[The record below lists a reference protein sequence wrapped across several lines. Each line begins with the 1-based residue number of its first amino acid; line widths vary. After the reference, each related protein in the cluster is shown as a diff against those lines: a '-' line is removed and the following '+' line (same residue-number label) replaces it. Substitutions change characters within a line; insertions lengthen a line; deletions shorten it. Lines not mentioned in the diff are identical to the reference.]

1 MSPTI
6 SKTERRP
13 AGDGGIQEVFTR
25 QTFLPTGIEDRVQI
39 GKISRESLL
48 PLVPSLLLFLGVAH
62 RVSDQFAEAN
72 LGMHLAD
79 DITQFWVRLQQ
90 VINLLDLLQDME
102 GLFADRFT
110 FWRAGPRA
118 STGIL
123 PGGGRK
129 NRSNRRR
136 EDATGPFLKTLSRL
150 SITSAS
156 AGLVCVAQAN
166 RDIDRDDIE
175 TSSTVENFEQS
186 AHLPYAPSIRLND
199 HNGPTARGAVDACD
213 ASQ

>member
-1 MSPTI
+1 
-6 SKTERRP
+6 
-13 AGDGGIQEVFTR
+13 
-25 QTFLPTGIEDRVQI
+25 
-39 GKISRESLL
+39 
-48 PLVPSLLLFLGVAH
+48 VPSLWLFLGVAH

-79 DITQFWVRLQQ
+79 DITQFWMRLQE

-110 FWRAGPRA
+110 FWRAVPRA

-123 PGGGRK
+123 RGGGRK

-150 SITSAS
+150 SITTAS
-156 AGLVCVAQAN
+156 AGLECVAQAN
-166 RDIDRDDIE
+166 RDIDRRRHRD
-175 TSSTVENFEQS
+175 EQ
-186 AHLPYAPSIRLND
+186 HRRKFRTERAPSVCAFDPPQRSQRPNRQGCRRRLRRESLITSVRN
-199 HNGPTARGAVDACD
+199 
-213 ASQ
+213 